1 VILGKNGQ
9 ARLSERDPTSQ
20 SRKDAAG
27 ADTGSTLR
35 SENPAASPLR
45 DTSHFLSPAARWSRA
60 CLAVDLLMLT
70 ATLVAADLSASQA
83 GVPSSP
89 LPWLLGFPL
98 LILLLFRLRGM
109 YHGWLVPRYLDQARA
124 VVTTTALAAMT
135 LLSIRLFVTDDPW
148 AAGQTARAWLFGT
161 TYLVIG
167 RVALMF
173 AEVRARRRGEAG
185 VPTIIVG
192 AGRIGR
198 LTARRLLGHPELGL
212 RPVGYLDKEPLDQ
225 DADVPLPVLG
235 ASWDLERVVT
245 EHGIQHCVV
254 TFSTAPHHVLL
265 GLIRRCRGLGVAVS
279 VVPRL
284 FENVN
289 GSIALEH
296 LGGLPFMT
304 SRLPNPK
311 SWGFVLKH
319 SLDRLVA
326 AGLLVLI
333 APVLAVAAVAVWL
346 SVGRPILFRQIRVG
360 RDGHAFEML
369 KFRTMRSPDFEG
381 PESKL
386 DLPPDIAPGGV
397 EGADRRTRVGSFLR
411 ASSIDELPQLINVL
425 RGDMSLVGPRPER
438 PEFAELFEREV
449 YRYGERVRVKGG
461 ITGWAQIHG
470 LRGQTSLS
478 ERVEWDNYYI
488 ENWSLWLDVKILLNT
503 APAVLRFRRE

>member
-1 VILGKNGQ
+1 MILGKNGQ
-9 ARLSERDPTSQ
+9 ARLSQPEPISG
-20 SRKDAAG
+20 SRKEAADADAV
-27 ADTGSTLR
+27 STLT
-35 SENPAASPLR
+35 SENPAASVAR
-45 DTSHFLSPAARWSRA
+45 ATSHSVSPAARWSHA
-60 CLAVDLLMLT
+60 CLAVDLLMVT
-70 ATLVAADLSASQA
+70 ATLVAANLSASHA
-83 GVPSSP
+83 GVPSTP
-89 LPWLLGFPL
+89 LPLLLGFPL

-109 YHGWLVPRYLDQARA
+109 YRTWLVPRYLDQARA

-135 LLSIRLFVTDDPW
+135 LLSIRVLVTDDPW
-148 AAGQTARAWLFGT
+148 VAAQTARAWVFGT

-167 RVALMF
+167 RTALML

-225 DADVPLPVLG
+225 DADMPLPVLG

-245 EHGIQHCVV
+245 EHGVRHVIV
-254 TFSTAPHHVLL
+254 TFSTAPHSVLL
-265 GLIRRCRGLGVAVS
+265 GLVRRCQGLGVAVS

-289 GSIALEH
+289 GAIALEH
-296 LGGLPFMT
+296 LGGLPLMT
-304 SRLPNPK
+304 SRLPNPR
-311 SWGFVLKH
+311 SWGFAIKH

-333 APVLAVAAVAVWL
+333 APVMAAAAVAVWL
-346 SVGRPILFRQIRVG
+346 SVRRPILFRQTRVG

-369 KFRTMRSPDFEG
+369 KFRTMRSSDLER
-381 PESKL
+381 PESRL

-397 EGADRRTRVGSFLR
+397 EGADRRTRVGAFLR
-411 ASSIDELPQLINVL
+411 VSSLDELPQLINVV

-438 PEFAELFEREV
+438 PEFAELFEHEV
-449 YRYGERVRVKGG
+449 YRYRERVRVKGG

-478 ERVEWDNYYI
+478 DRVEWDNYYI

-503 APAVLRFRRE
+503 APAVFRFRRE